1 RAVALHGGDILRR
14 EKHGTLASAPVVAT
28 LLDTLEDD
36 LHQADWARIAAAVDA
51 VDEARLQWSIPL
63 PMDLENMRP
72 LDIQTID
79 LIYGCGRHT
88 EVNLEAY
95 RGTEADP
102 VLPLR

>member
-1 RAVALHGGDILRR
+1 
-14 EKHGTLASAPVVAT
+14 
-28 LLDTLEDD
+28 
-36 LHQADWARIAAAVDA
+36 
-51 VDEARLQWSIPL
+51 
-63 PMDLENMRP
+63 MDLENMRP